1 MAILRVS
8 PTRMQLKKLKKRL
21 ATATRGHKLLKD
33 KNDELM
39 KQFLDI
45 VKVNLR
51 LRNIVEEKVLALHE
65 SFTAASAEMSPEMLG
80 QALMLPKQSVTLEVG
95 EKNIMSVRVPVYDFK
110 TKFEGEGI
118 LPYGFANTSS
128 ELDDAVNAACELLPD
143 LLALAA
149 NEKST
154 SLLAAE
160 IEKTRRRVNALE
172 HVLIPQFRDT
182 IKYISMKLEENERGN
197 ITRLMKVK
205 DMMLAEVRKSEEA

>member
-1 MAILRVS
+1 MASLHVS
-8 PTRMQLKKLKKRL
+8 PTRMQLKNLKKRL
-21 ATATRGHKLLKD
+21 TTATRGHKLLKD

-45 VKVNLR
+45 VRENMR
-51 LRNIVEEKVLALHE
+51 LRNIVEKKVLALHA
-65 SFTAASAEMSPEMLG
+65 SFTAASAAMSPEVLG
-80 QALMLPKQSVTLEVG
+80 QALMLPKQSVSLKVAQ
-95 EKNIMSVRVPVYDFK
+95 KNVMSVRVPIYDFE
-110 TKFEGEGI
+110 TKYGGEGI

-128 ELDDAVNAACELLPD
+128 ELDDAVKEASDLLAD

-149 NEKST
+149 SEKAA

-172 HVLIPQFRDT
+172 HVLIPQFRET

-205 DMMLAEVRKSEEA
+205 DMMLAEARKNGDM

>member
-1 MAILRVS
+1 
-8 PTRMQLKKLKKRL
+8 MQLKILKKRL

-45 VKVNLR
+45 VRENLR
-51 LRNIVEEKVLALHE
+51 LRDVVEKKVLALHE
-65 SFTAASAEMSPEMLG
+65 SFTSASAAMSPEVLG
-80 QALMLPKQSVTLEVG
+80 QALMLPKQSVSLQVS
-95 EKNIMSVRVPVYDFK
+95 EKNIMSVRVPVYDFT

-128 ELDDAVNAACELLPD
+128 ELDDAVKAAGELLAD

-149 NEKST
+149 SEKAA
-154 SLLAAE
+154 SLLSAE

-172 HVLIPQFRDT
+172 HVLIPQFRET
-182 IKYISMKLEENERGN
+182 IKYIAMKLEENERGN

-205 DMMLAEVRKSEEA
+205 DMMLAEARKSEVM